1 MKAFSFVGWSGSG
14 KTTLIARL
22 VTAQTDKGRRVV
34 CVKKVHCSYTLQPAA
49 KDTARFVEAG
59 AESAFLVA
67 DGELVRMQ
75 RVANAREALEMVV
88 AEAGGADWVLLE
100 GAVRE
105 GAPVIEVL
113 GPDPGGGSKFP
124 AERLAAVV
132 GSRDPGLGVPFFASE
147 DVEGLV
153 AFMEGWHGQQGG
165 PQGR

>member
-22 VTAQTDKGRRVV
+22 VAALTDKGLRVV
-34 CVKKVHCSYTLQPAA
+34 CVKRAHHAATLEPEG
-49 KDTARFVEAG
+49 KDTARFLDAG
-59 AESAFLVA
+59 AESAFLVG

-75 RVANAREALEMVV
+75 RVASAGEALETIA

-132 GSRDPGLGVPFFASE
+132 GSCDPGLGVPFFASE

-153 AFMEGWHGQQGG
+153 AFMEGFHGQEGG
-165 PQGR
+165 PQDR

>member
-1 MKAFSFVGWSGSG
+1 MKEFSFVGWSGSG
-14 KTTLIARL
+14 KTTLITRL
-22 VTAQTDKGRRVV
+22 VTALTDKGGRVV
-34 CVKKVHCSYTLQPAA
+34 CVKRADHAATLEPEG

-75 RVANAREALEMVV
+75 RVASAGEALEMIA

-147 DVEGLV
+147 DVDGLV
-153 AFMEGWHGQQGG
+153 AFMEGFYGQEGV